1 MVKVSRRFLP
11 MYYFHT
17 TPDRSDYLKFY
28 PNQLRILSSAYR
40 RKKFPRV
47 RDHLSLA
54 KEVFIDSGMIS
65 AWKKKEAWWQHQQP
79 YVIDY
84 ANEVDAD
91 YCAMLDLPMEP
102 GMLKKNGVHP
112 DDALARTIKN
122 AEAFVDAKVSAT
134 KVFVVQGY
142 TLSQYKRCIEA
153 YRTLGIFEMTDN
165 WVGIGSVC
173 MRSPK
178 KGLYDVCR
186 FVRQHI
192 PNHHLHA
199 FGIGRKE
206 WIWNLK
212 GFGVDSFDSS
222 SASMAV
228 AFNRGVTRVEG
239 KRNDAQV
246 VRQFADEMM
255 AYESHLSTPTT

>member
-1 MVKVSRRFLP
+1 
-11 MYYFHT
+11 MYYFHV
-17 TPDRSDYLKFY
+17 TPDRSDYLKLY
-28 PNQLRILSSAYR
+28 PHQLRILSSAYR
-40 RKKFPRV
+40 RKKYPRV
-47 RDHLSLA
+47 RNYLSLA

-65 AWKKKEAWWQHQQP
+65 AWKKQDVWWRDQQQ

-84 ANEVDAD
+84 ANEVSAD

-102 GMLKKNGVHP
+102 QKLKENGVSP
-112 DDALARTIKN
+112 ENALAKTIEN
-122 AEAFVDAKVSAT
+122 AEAFINASVSGT

-142 TLSQYKRCIEA
+142 TLSQYLHCITA
-153 YRTLGIFEMTDN
+153 YRHLGVFEMPHI

-178 KGLYDVCR
+178 KGLYDICR

-206 WIWNLK
+206 WMRELSNI
-212 GFGVDSFDSS
+212 GVDSFDSS
-222 SASMAV
+222 HASIAV
-228 AFNRGVTRVEG
+228 AFNRGVTRIQG

-255 AYESHLSTPTT
+255 AYESHLSPSV